1 MVNFFLLSN
10 SNYTTCFK
18 LIFFNL
24 LIFFPI
30 SLSGQFLKGRILD
43 ENYDFLEGATIYNS
57 SLKKSIISDSLGRFK
72 ISAEKGE
79 NKYTISFVGFK
90 PKVLKITFENEDFIE
105 TKVVLKSDESLKEVV
120 VSGTLRNVSKLN
132 STVPIK
138 LYKAGYFKA
147 NPTASF
153 FEAIE
158 NINGIRAQLNCNVCN
173 TGDIRINGQEGANTM
188 VLIDGLPIV
197 SGLST
202 VYGLTGIPQSLI
214 QQVEIIKGP
223 SSTLYGSEA
232 IGGII
237 NLITKVPEKVSPLS
251 IESFS
256 SSWGEVNTDFGIKFL
271 IGQKTN
277 LLAINHFL
285 YQNPIDKN
293 KDGFT
298 DLTLQNRISI
308 FNKLSG
314 KKNNI
319 AFRYFYE
326 DRWGGQTNWSKS
338 ERGKDNIYGES
349 IYTHR
354 LEVFGK
360 YRYNDNLFFQYSFNQ
375 HNQDSFYGTLSFDAK
390 QTIGFLQAVYDFTIN
405 KNLYTLG
412 LSYRYTGYDD
422 NTLATLKKDYTHLP
436 GVFMQ
441 TEIIKDNEKSL
452 LIGIRY
458 DYNSNYGNILTPR
471 INFKKS
477 NKEKKSTVRIGLGS
491 GYRIVNVFTED
502 HAALTGARDVIFKE
516 NLSPEKSW
524 SFNLNYVKDYY
535 TKRGQILKVDSSIF
549 KTLFTNRIIP
559 DYDSNPNQIIFSNL
573 DGTVISQGV
582 SVDFLGTMSN
592 VLDFQVGFT
601 FVDTYIKENDIKSIP
616 YLTENF
622 SGSYKLTYYNSFTKS
637 KFDLTGNIV
646 GPMRLP
652 LLSSLD
658 PRPGFSPTFNILNLQ
673 ATKKVSNFE
682 FFIGVKNLFDF
693 KPPLNS
699 IARAFDPFD
708 KEVLFDNNGNA
719 VVTENNPFGLT
730 FDPTYVFYSNQGR
743 RSFFG
748 LRYLIN
754 N

>member
-1 MVNFFLLSN
+1 MNFEKIINFIN
-10 SNYTTCFK
+10 NKYHHKRIVKFINRDKITK
-18 LIFFNL
+18 LIDVGAHKGEFL
-24 LIFFPI
+24 
-30 SLSGQFLKGRILD
+30 QDFLKFKNIKTVYAFEPQIEIFKILSK
-43 ENYDFLEGATIYNS
+43 N
-57 SLKKSIISDSLGRFK
+57 LKKYEHI
-72 ISAEKGE
+72 
-79 NKYTISFVGFK
+79 
-90 PKVLKITFENEDFIE
+90 
-105 TKVVLKSDESLKEVV
+105 
-120 VSGTLRNVSKLN
+120 
-132 STVPIK
+132 
-138 LYKAGYFKA
+138 
-147 NPTASF
+147 
-153 FEAIE
+153 
-158 NINGIRAQLNCNVCN
+158 
-173 TGDIRINGQEGANTM
+173 
-188 VLIDGLPIV
+188 
-197 SGLST
+197 
-202 VYGLTGIPQSLI
+202 
-214 QQVEIIKGP
+214 
-223 SSTLYGSEA
+223 
-232 IGGII
+232 
-237 NLITKVPEKVSPLS
+237 
-251 IESFS
+251 
-256 SSWGEVNTDFGIKFL
+256 
-271 IGQKTN
+271 
-277 LLAINHFL
+277 
-285 YQNPIDKN
+285 
-293 KDGFT
+293 
-298 DLTLQNRISI
+298 
-308 FNKLSG
+308 

-360 YRYNDNLFFQYSFNQ
+360 YMYNDNLFFQYSFNQ

-441 TEIIKDNEKSL
+441 NEIIKDNEKSL

-535 TKRGQILKVDSSIF
+535 TKRGQIFKVDSSIF

-582 SVDFLGTMSN
+582 SVDFWGTMSN
-592 VLDFQVGFT
+592 LLDFQVGFT

-708 KEVLFDNNGNA
+708 KEVLFDNSGNA

>member
-147 NPTASF
+147 NPTASL

-458 DYNSNYGNILTPR
+458 EYNSNYGNILTPR

-535 TKRGQILKVDSSIF
+535 TKRGQIFKVDSSIF

-708 KEVLFDNNGNA
+708 REVLFDNSGNA
-719 VVTENNPFGLT
+719 VVTEDNPFGLT

>member
-1 MVNFFLLSN
+1 M
-10 SNYTTCFK
+10 
-18 LIFFNL
+18 
-24 LIFFPI
+24 
-30 SLSGQFLKGRILD
+30 ILD
-43 ENYDFLEGATIYNS
+43 ENYDFLEGATIYIS
-57 SLKKSIISDSLGRFK
+57 ILKKSIISDSLGRFK

-147 NPTASF
+147 NPTASL

-158 NINGIRAQLNCNVCN
+158 NINGIRSQLNCNVCN

-188 VLIDGLPIV
+188 ILIDGLPIV

-360 YRYNDNLFFQYSFNQ
+360 YMYNDNLFFQYSFNQ

-441 TEIIKDNEKSL
+441 NEIIKDNEKSL

-535 TKRGQILKVDSSIF
+535 TKRGQIFKVDSSIF

-582 SVDFLGTMSN
+582 SVDFWGTMSN
-592 VLDFQVGFT
+592 LLDFQVGFT

-708 KEVLFDNNGNA
+708 KEVLFDNSGNA

>member
-1 MVNFFLLSN
+1 M
-10 SNYTTCFK
+10 
-18 LIFFNL
+18 IFFS
-24 LIFFPI
+24 IP
-30 SLSGQFLKGRILD
+30 LSGQILKGRVLD

-57 SLKKSIISDSLGRFK
+57 SIKRSIISDSLGKFEINSK
-72 ISAEKGE
+72 KGE
-79 NKYTISFVGFK
+79 NKYTISFVGFD
-90 PKVLKITFENEDFIE
+90 PKVLKITFEKEDLIE
-105 TKVVLKSDESLKEVV
+105 TEVVLISDESLEEVV
-120 VSGTLRNVSKLN
+120 VSGTLRNVSRLN
-132 STVPIK
+132 STVPIE
-138 LYKAGYFKA
+138 LYRASFFKA

-158 NINGIRAQLNCNVCN
+158 NINGIRTQLNCNVCN
-173 TGDIRINGQEGANTM
+173 TGDIHINGQEGANTM

-214 QQVEIIKGP
+214 EQIEIIKGP

-256 SSWGEVNTDFGIKFL
+256 SSWGEVNTDLGIKFL
-271 IGQKTN
+271 VGQKTN
-277 LLAINHFL
+277 LLGINHFL

-293 KDGFT
+293 NDGFT

-314 KKNNI
+314 KKNQI

-326 DRWGGQTNWSKS
+326 DRWGGQTNWNKS
-338 ERGKDNIYGES
+338 ERGRNNIYGES
-349 IYTHR
+349 IYTNR
-354 LEVFGK
+354 LEIFGK
-360 YRYNDNLFFQYSFNQ
+360 YLYNNNFFFQYSFNQ
-375 HNQDSFYGTLSFDAK
+375 HHQDSYYGTLSFDAK
-390 QTIGFLQAVYDFTIN
+390 QTVGFLQTVYNFKIS
-405 KNLYTLG
+405 KSLYTLG

-422 NTLATLKKDYTHLP
+422 NTPATFTKDNTHLP
-436 GVFMQ
+436 GVFIQ
-441 TEIIKDNEKSL
+441 NEIINNNEKSL
-452 LIGIRY
+452 LLGIRY
-458 DYNSNYGNILTPR
+458 DYNSNYGNVFTPR

-477 NKEKKSTVRIGLGS
+477 SEERNSTLRIGFGS

-502 HAALTGARDVIFKE
+502 HAALTGARDIIFMEK
-516 NLSPEKSW
+516 LSPEKSW
-524 SFNLNYVKDYY
+524 NFNLNYVKDLY
-535 TKRGQILKVDSSIF
+535 TKRGQVFKVDSSIF
-549 KTLFTNRIIP
+549 KTIFSNRIIP
-559 DYDSNPNQIIFSNL
+559 DYDSNPNQIIYSNVN
-573 DGTVISQGV
+573 GIVISQGG
-582 SVDFLGTMSN
+582 SIEFFGKISN
-592 VLDFQVGFT
+592 ILDFQIGLT
-601 FVDTYIKENDIKSIP
+601 YVDTYVNENDKKSIP
-616 YLTENF
+616 YLTEKF
-622 SGSYKLTYYNSFTKS
+622 SGSYKMVYYNNFVKL

-646 GPMRLP
+646 GPMKLP
-652 LLSSLD
+652 LLSALD
-658 PRPGFSPTFNILNLQ
+658 PRPGYSPTFNILNLQ
-673 ATKKVSNFE
+673 VTKKVSGFE

-708 KEVLFDNNGNA
+708 KQVTFDNNGSP
-719 VVTENNPFGLT
+719 VVSENNPFGLT
-730 FDPTYVFYSNQGR
+730 FDPTYAFYSNQGI

>member
-1 MVNFFLLSN
+1 
-10 SNYTTCFK
+10 
-18 LIFFNL
+18 

-120 VSGTLRNVSKLN
+120 VSGTLRNISKLN

-147 NPTASF
+147 NPTASL

-158 NINGIRAQLNCNVCN
+158 NINGIRSQLNCNVCN

-188 VLIDGLPIV
+188 ILIDGLPIV

-314 KKNNI
+314 KKNDI

-658 PRPGFSPTFNILNLQ
+658 PRPGSSPTFNILNLQ

-708 KEVLFDNNGNA
+708 KEVSFDNNGNA

>member
-1 MVNFFLLSN
+1 M
-10 SNYTTCFK
+10 
-18 LIFFNL
+18 
-24 LIFFPI
+24 
-30 SLSGQFLKGRILD
+30 ILD

-147 NPTASF
+147 NPTASL

-173 TGDIRINGQEGANTM
+173 TGNIRINGQEGANTM

-360 YRYNDNLFFQYSFNQ
+360 YMYNDNLFFQYSFNQ

-441 TEIIKDNEKSL
+441 NEIIKDNEKSL

-592 VLDFQVGFT
+592 VLNFQVGFT

-708 KEVLFDNNGNA
+708 KEVLFDNSGNA